1 MIISSLNGGDVI
13 GNGDNVVV
21 VGIVG
26 AVAVVLLMMV
36 VGVVSTILGRIMIG
50 EAIGGVSM
58 VTLVILLLL
67 LF

>member
-1 MIISSLNGGDVI
+1 MVISSLNGGDVI

-21 VGIVG
+21 VG

-36 VGVVSTILGRIMIG
+36 VGVVSIILGRIMIG

-58 VTLVILLLL
+58 VKLVKLLLL